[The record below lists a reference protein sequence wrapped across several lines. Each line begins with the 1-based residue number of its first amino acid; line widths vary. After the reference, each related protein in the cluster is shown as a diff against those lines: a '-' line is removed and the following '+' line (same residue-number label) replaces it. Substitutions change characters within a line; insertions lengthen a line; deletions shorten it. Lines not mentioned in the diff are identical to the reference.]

1 MGGNFICIKGEEAFM
16 GNALVI
22 SRPGA
27 IGQLKLDLVEMMHAL
42 NDEHEKFTSAENET
56 GYPLWPNLDKNLATN
71 LIFAGSTQHIFDAEK
86 ISDEDLIKGMS
97 EISDLDLYI
106 PKRDRRGDTLSRLLE
121 KLSGDG
127 TQLGAFSVICY
138 KKHDLKKNPSVPGET
153 LAVDSG
159 TNAIFQ
165 YHNPNG
171 DDAYIQIDFMPTL
184 IPVGDEDP
192 ETQKKMELWV
202 KLSHSSDW
210 DDRKEG
216 VKGVFH
222 KYLLQAMF
230 TALTRRAGK
239 LLTAGSLK
247 ATVKPKKI
255 GYEIKV
261 KPPKVSAETER
272 EMRMSSFSVDKAVAR
287 KRLVAIKDVIDKIIA
302 GLPGDLPG
310 DIKDQVRREIE
321 TAISQDPELSGV
333 DLYKKTVDVSSDAD
347 EDPREF
353 VTDVHEIF
361 SMLFGFTPD
370 DENLKKLYSFRGLL
384 SLIGDHI
391 LASENGEQ
399 KCREIFKDFVNRLFG
414 PIAQEIDTQSG
425 MKDAEKKNAAI
436 ERIKKV
442 PELKNLLPNDNE
454 IDMLRRAYY
463 TGPEES
469 EPEESEPKESESEE
483 SEPKESE
490 SEESKKDYY
499 KAFNI
504 RMGPRQQTKQR
515 TKASLEESSLR
526 LFVRGIINA

>member
-1 MGGNFICIKGEEAFM
+1 MKGEDAFM
-16 GNALVI
+16 GNALEI
-22 SRPGA
+22 TRPGA
-27 IGQLKLDLVEMMHAL
+27 IGKLKLDLVEMMRAL
-42 NDEHEKFTSAENET
+42 NDEHEKFTSSENET

-86 ISDEDLIKGMS
+86 ISDEDLIKGMP

-127 TQLGAFSVICY
+127 TQLGPFSVICY

-165 YHNPNG
+165 YHNPDG

-230 TALTRRAGK
+230 TALTRLPGK
-239 LLTAGSLK
+239 ILTAGSLK
-247 ATVKPKKI
+247 ATVRPKKRA
-255 GYEIKV
+255 GYEIRV
-261 KPPKVSAETER
+261 KPPRVSAETER

-287 KRLVAIKDVIDKIIA
+287 KRLVAIGEVIDKIIA
-302 GLPGDLPG
+302 GLPAELPE
-310 DIKDQVRREIE
+310 DIKAQVKREIE
-321 TAISQDPELSGV
+321 AAISQDPELSGV
-333 DLYKKTVDVSSDAD
+333 DLYKKAVDISSDAD

-353 VTDVHEIF
+353 VTDVYEIF
-361 SMLFGFTPD
+361 NMLFGFTPD

-391 LASENGEQ
+391 LSSERGEQ
-399 KCREIFKDFVNRLFG
+399 KCRGIFKDFVNRLFG
-414 PIAQEIDTQSG
+414 PAAQEIDTQDQIN
-425 MKDAEKKNAAI
+425 DAKKKNSAI
-436 ERIKKV
+436 ERIRKV
-442 PELKNLLPNDNE
+442 PELENLLPAKEE
-454 IDMLRRAYY
+454 IEEMRKSYY
-463 TGPEES
+463 S
-469 EPEESEPKESESEE
+469 
-483 SEPKESE
+483 
-490 SEESKKDYY
+490 D
-499 KAFNI
+499 FDI

-515 TKASLEESSLR
+515 TKASLEESSIR
-526 LFVRGIINA
+526 LFVRGVLNA